1 MVVRSSDESSSTIE
15 EDERAGMWSSDDV
28 RRFVKEFRGWSSE
41 DQRRFYRQLVAR
53 LRERGITPDGTVRAA
68 QSS

>member
-1 MVVRSSDESSSTIE
+1 
-15 EDERAGMWSSDDV
+15 MWSSDDV